1 MNRNKLIGKMFIIL
15 GIIIIITA
23 AIMKYEGTKKQQAMI
38 QQFQKTIEK
47 VDKGSGESPKDQPPS
62 DNINTIGILVIPK
75 INLKVSISEGV
86 DLETLKYAVGHFKGT
101 AMPGENG
108 NFCVAGHRS
117 YTYSEF
123 FNRLDEL
130 EPGDYVTVRTKDGEF
145 KYKIFQKK
153 VVKPTE
159 VSVLNATKD
168 PTITLVTCTPI
179 HIATHRLILKGRLC
193 KN

>member
-1 MNRNKLIGKMFIIL
+1 
-15 GIIIIITA
+15 
-23 AIMKYEGTKKQQAMI
+23 MKYQGTKKQQAMI

-47 VDKGSGESPKDQPPS
+47 VDKNPDESPNMPPPS
-62 DNINTIGILVIPK
+62 DSINTLGILIIPK
-75 INLKVSISEGV
+75 INLKVSVSEGV
-86 DLETLKYAVGHFKGT
+86 DLETLKYAVGHFKGS
-101 AMPGENG
+101 AMPGEKG

-123 FNRLDEL
+123 FNRLDEVQ
-130 EPGDYVTVRTKDGEF
+130 PGDYVIVRTKNGEF
-145 KYKIFQKK
+145 KYKIFQKE

-168 PTITLVTCTPI
+168 STITLITCTPI
-179 HIATHRLILKGRLC
+179 HIATHRLVLKGILC

>member
-1 MNRNKLIGKMFIIL
+1 
-15 GIIIIITA
+15 
-23 AIMKYEGTKKQQAMI
+23 MKYQGTKKQQAMI

-47 VDKGSGESPKDQPPS
+47 VDKNPDESPNMMPPS
-62 DNINTIGILVIPK
+62 DSTNTLGILIIPK
-75 INLKVSISEGV
+75 INLKVSVSEGV
-86 DLETLKYAVGHFKGT
+86 DLETLKYAVGHFKGS
-101 AMPGENG
+101 AMPGEKG

-123 FNRLDEL
+123 FNRLDEVQ
-130 EPGDYVTVRTKDGEF
+130 PGDYVIVRTRDGEF
-145 KYKIFQKK
+145 KYKIFQKE

-168 PTITLVTCTPI
+168 STITLITCTPI